1 MKKTKKERR
10 RRGRSYDREERLTT
24 ARAEQSAEMGGVRGA
39 SCGVKSREMR
49 WVREGVRELIIY
61 LGAFS

>member
-10 RRGRSYDREERLTT
+10 RRGRSLTDDRVERLTT
-24 ARAEQSAEMGGVRGA
+24 ERAEQREEMGGMRGA

-49 WVREGVRELIIY
+49 WGCERTDNI
-61 LGAFS
+61 